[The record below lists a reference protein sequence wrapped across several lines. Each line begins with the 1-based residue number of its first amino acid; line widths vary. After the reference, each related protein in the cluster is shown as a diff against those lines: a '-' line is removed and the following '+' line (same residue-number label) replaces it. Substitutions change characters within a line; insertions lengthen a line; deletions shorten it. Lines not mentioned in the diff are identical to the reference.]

1 MNEALTVGVYIGRFQ
16 PFHNGHLATL
26 RSALERFDK
35 VVVVI
40 GSATECLTE
49 RNPWSADQ
57 RAAMILDALTITER
71 GRVWI
76 AGQPDMPNDNEGWA
90 HSVAKKVDFYK
101 FVIKSPDAK
110 IFLTGFPKDSATA
123 SYLGLFQ
130 WDFEPSK
137 AYIGLSATEIRKEY
151 FSPWL
156 SGMSFATTTPPSV
169 AGFLLAYHSTW
180 GYGYLLDQLL
190 TLQGK

>member
-57 RAAMILDALTITER
+57 RAAMLLDALTLSER

-76 AGQPDMPNDNEGWA
+76 TAQPDMPDDNTAWA
-90 HSVAKKVDFYK
+90 LSIQEKVTFLKKVAKMDEAGT
-101 FVIKSPDAK
+101 FV
-110 IFLTGFPKDSATA
+110 TGFQKSDTE
-123 SYLGLFQ
+123 YLRYFPWWQ
-130 WDFEPSK
+130 FRPSEQ
-137 AYIGLSATEIRKEY
+137 YVDVSATEIRKEY
-151 FSPWL
+151 FSPWRSAIHL
-156 SGMSFATTTPPSV
+156 FDKVPPSI
-169 AGFLLAYHSTW
+169 AGFLLAYQSTW
-180 GYGYLLDQLL
+180 GYSYMVGEIL
-190 TLQGK
+190 TKGM